1 MSITINS
8 IQLRRGTQE
17 ALETVLVSDRKPLV
31 GEPIWES
38 DTNRLKIGNGVDNYI
53 DLPYISD
60 SDGDAGVYVGYY
72 YNGEFYEDDQHT
84 IIIGH
89 TRQAIYLDLGD
100 TGTYFWSSTNRF
112 LPTVPLATSSVAGIS
127 KLYNSLG
134 QNTDGSCTQKVVSD
148 EIAAINTTLASKVSV
163 DVNQANE
170 CLVFLT

>member
-1 MSITINS
+1 MSIAINS
-8 IQLRRGTQE
+8 IQLRRGTQN
-17 ALETVLVSDRKPLV
+17 ALETVLISDRKPLA

-38 DTNRLKIGNGVDNYI
+38 DTNRLKIGNGVNNYI
-53 DLPYISD
+53 DLPYVSG
-60 SDGDAGVYVGYY
+60 SGGSSGVYVGYY

-100 TGTYFWSSTNRF
+100 TGTYFWSSTNKF
-112 LPTVPLATSSVAGIS
+112 QLTTPTATSSTAGVS
-127 KLYNSLG
+127 KLYNTLG
-134 QNTDGSCTQKVVSD
+134 QNTDGGCTQKVVSD
-148 EIAAINTTLASKVSV
+148 EISAINTTLANKVSV